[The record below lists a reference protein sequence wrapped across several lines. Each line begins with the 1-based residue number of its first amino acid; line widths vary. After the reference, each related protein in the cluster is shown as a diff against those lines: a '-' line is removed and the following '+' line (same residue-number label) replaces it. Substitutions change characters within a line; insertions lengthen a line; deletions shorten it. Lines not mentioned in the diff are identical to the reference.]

1 VNDGLSHAGDRPA
14 KEVKMTDEAAAQ
26 AQRYPVELS
35 DFAAAAQQRLPKQA
49 WDYLD
54 AGAGTESM
62 VNANR
67 AVLDR
72 VWLRPQVL
80 TGTVESDTT
89 TNLLNTV
96 LAAPMG
102 VAPMAH
108 QRLFH
113 PEGEVA
119 AARAAGEAGLL
130 FIASIF
136 ASRTIEDMTA
146 ATKGPVWQQLYW
158 LRRRDEFERFLARA
172 EDAGVSAL
180 VLTVDTPVVARRPR
194 DARNAFVLPPDVQ
207 AVNLDAQV
215 MQSTHEAQ
223 AGSSA
228 IARHAAQ
235 QFQPGL
241 GWSDLA
247 WLRQR
252 TQLPLLLKGVLSA
265 RDATLAVEQGVDG
278 VIVSNHGGRQLDGSV
293 PSAYA
298 LPEIANAVGNRCAV
312 LVDGAFRQGHDV
324 LKALVLGAHT
334 VLIGRPVIWGL
345 AHDGAEGARAVLDLL
360 RTELAEAMLL
370 SGIPSI
376 AAASTAEFVSDL
388 IPPRPPATS

>member
-1 VNDGLSHAGDRPA
+1 
-14 KEVKMTDEAAAQ
+14 MTDEDAARAG
-26 AQRYPVELS
+26 RYPVELS
-35 DFAAAAQQRLPKQA
+35 DFAAAAERLLPKPA

-62 VNANR
+62 VTANR

-89 TNLLNTV
+89 TTLLNTV

-102 VAPMAH
+102 VAPMAN

-119 AARAAGEAGLL
+119 AARAAGEAGML
-130 FIASIF
+130 FTASIF
-136 ASRTIEDMTA
+136 ASRTIEDITA

-158 LRRRDEFERFLARA
+158 LRHRDEFERFLTRV

-215 MQSTHEAQ
+215 MQSTHEAE
-223 AGSSA
+223 AGTSA
-228 IARHAAQ
+228 IARHSAQ

-252 TQLPLLLKGVLSA
+252 TRLPLLLKGVLST
-265 RDATLAVEQGVDG
+265 RDAKLAAEQGVDG

-293 PSAYA
+293 PSVYA
-298 LPEIANAVGNRCAV
+298 LPEIAEAVGDRCAV
-312 LVDGAFRQGHDV
+312 LVDGYFRRGHDV
-324 LKALVLGAHT
+324 LKALILGAHA

-345 AHDGAEGARAVLDLL
+345 AADGADGAHAVLDLL
-360 RTELAEAMLL
+360 RSELAEAMLL
-370 SGIPSI
+370 SGIPTV
-376 AAASTAEFVSDL
+376 AAARSADFVSDL
-388 IPPRPPATS
+388 IPARVAGGSA